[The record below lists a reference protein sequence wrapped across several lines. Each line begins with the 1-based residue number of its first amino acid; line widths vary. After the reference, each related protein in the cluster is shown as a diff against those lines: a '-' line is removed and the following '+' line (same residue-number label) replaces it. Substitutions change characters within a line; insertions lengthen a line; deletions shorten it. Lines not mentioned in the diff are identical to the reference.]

1 MGNGLEGLKENL
13 YYKVLEEHF
22 KSKNKISE
30 KYSLFECLISFVERP
45 IIELDLDKSY
55 FAMESYV
62 MYDKYEN
69 FKLKP
74 LYVVNGKKDDKFCLN
89 GSGDK
94 SEIVLHGDALNSF
107 NNVFKKYISDL
118 YGIDT
123 KFSLKE
129 TWEKNYL
136 SDDDKP
142 ITAEDDNVYGFE
154 YNIIVY
160 KEGDENGVKAE
171 ISALANMYFYLTT
184 TIGNFM
190 PWPKNFNP
198 VPGGGF
204 DIFQEKFPMYLNLY
218 EWMRMVGKLDE
229 DWEYWI
235 KGFVDN
241 HYLQD
246 FVDDDKTK
254 ALRFL
259 NLDKIEEVKN
269 EIKEKKKN
277 IEKAGEKE
285 KEEMHKKIEGLEKV
299 WNLYFYRASKAIMK
313 RSYRILNKKNPNEN
327 KELTDEFIKFCKT
340 CNEEDKMENE
350 IKGLIDYLGKE
361 ENKDKMVD
369 DKFLIIEGKE
379 IKNELEEMKAL
390 IDKL

>member
-1 MGNGLEGLKENL
+1 MGNELERLTENL

-22 KSKNKISE
+22 KRKNKISE
-30 KYSLFECLISFVERP
+30 KYSLFECLISFGKRP

-74 LYVVNGKKDDKFCLN
+74 IDVEDGQKDDKFCLN

-123 KFSLKE
+123 KFLFDK

-160 KEGDENGVKAE
+160 KKGDENGVKAE

-198 VPGGGF
+198 VPGGGL

-259 NLDKIEEVKN
+259 NLDKIEEVK
-269 EIKEKKKN
+269 
-277 IEKAGEKE
+277 KE
-285 KEEMHKKIEGLEKV
+285 KEELHKKIEELEKV

-313 RSYRILNKKNPNEN
+313 RSYRILKQIDGDFLTEQKKEFNEKLQEFC
-327 KELTDEFIKFCKT
+327 KECKVKQELEKLKEYLDKHEDEKIKCNETDE
-340 CNEEDKMENE
+340 
-350 IKGLIDYLGKE
+350 L
-361 ENKDKMVD
+361 
-369 DKFLIIEGKE
+369 
-379 IKNELEEMKAL
+379 KAL

>member
-1 MGNGLEGLKENL
+1 MGNGLEGLTENL

-30 KYSLFECLISFVERP
+30 KYYLFECLISFVKRP

-74 LYVVNGKKDDKFCLN
+74 LYVENGKKDDKFCLN

-123 KFSLKE
+123 KFLLKK

-160 KEGDENGVKAE
+160 KKGDENGVKAE
-171 ISALANMYFYLTT
+171 ISVLANMYFYLTT

-198 VPGGGF
+198 VPGNGL
-204 DIFQEKFPMYLNLY
+204 DIFQEKFSMYLNLY

-229 DWEYWI
+229 DWECWI
-235 KGFVDN
+235 KGFVDD
-241 HYLQD
+241 HYLQE
-246 FVDDDKTK
+246 FVNDDKTE

-269 EIKEKKKN
+269 EIKEKKED

-285 KEEMHKKIEGLEKV
+285 KEELHKKIEELEKV

-313 RSYRILNKKNPNEN
+313 RSYRILKN
-327 KELTDEFIKFCKT
+327 
-340 CNEEDKMENE
+340 
-350 IKGLIDYLGKE
+350 
-361 ENKDKMVD
+361 
-369 DKFLIIEGKE
+369 KE
-379 IKNELEEMKAL
+379 IKDGKLSEEQENEFNKKFQEFCEECNVMEELVGLIKKLDKNDNTDNEGGKPEMLELDEL
-390 IDKL
+390 IKKLDNLIEQL

>member
-1 MGNGLEGLKENL
+1 MGNELERLTENL

-30 KYSLFECLISFVERP
+30 KYSLFECLISFGKRP

-74 LYVVNGKKDDKFCLN
+74 LVENGKKDDKFCLN

-118 YGIDT
+118 YGIGT
-123 KFSLKE
+123 KFLLKK

-160 KEGDENGVKAE
+160 KKGYENGVKAE

-198 VPGGGF
+198 VPGGGL

-218 EWMRMVGKLDE
+218 KWMRMVWKLDE

-259 NLDKIEEVKN
+259 NLDKIEEVKK

-313 RSYRILNKKNPNEN
+313 RSYRILKN
-327 KELTDEFIKFCKT
+327 
-340 CNEEDKMENE
+340 
-350 IKGLIDYLGKE
+350 
-361 ENKDKMVD
+361 
-369 DKFLIIEGKE
+369 KE
-379 IKNELEEMKAL
+379 IKYEELSEAQENEFNKEFKNFCEECNVKEELEELKEYLDKYEDEKIKCNETDELKELMNKL
-390 IDKL
+390 IMSKP